1 MDVGYFDWV
10 INNLFCHVEAS
21 MKYLVLSSVIFS
33 IGCASISDEEKL
45 YSSLETVEPRSG
57 QVLVCQGRHQNNMT
71 CGYVDSY
78 RLQQDMNLYFRGFR

>member
-1 MDVGYFDWV
+1 LDR
-10 INNLFCHVEAS
+10 
-21 MKYLVLSSVIFS
+21 K
-33 IGCASISDEEKL
+33 
-45 YSSLETVEPRSG
+45 SG

>member
-1 MDVGYFDWV
+1 
-10 INNLFCHVEAS
+10 

>member
-1 MDVGYFDWV
+1 
-10 INNLFCHVEAS
+10 VEAS

>member
-1 MDVGYFDWV
+1 
-10 INNLFCHVEAS
+10 
-21 MKYLVLSSVIFS
+21 MKYLVLSSVIFTM
-33 IGCASISDEEKL
+33 GCATVSDEEKL
-45 YSSLETVEPRSG
+45 YSSLDRKSG